1 MNVAYLLTGGNLG
14 ERKENLQ
21 RAKQAI
27 AQQAGQVT
35 AASALYE
42 TEAWGIQD
50 QAPFLNQA
58 LEIRTELSA
67 DDLLQVLLSI
77 EQDLGRV
84 REVKYGPRIIDID
97 IIFYNHAIIRHPG
110 LTVPHPHMQQ
120 RRFVLECLAD
130 IAPDFQHPVLGK
142 TVRELLKECPDTLT
156 VNKLR

>member
-1 MNVAYLLTGGNLG
+1 MG